1 MAKQNQNIKI
11 KTKKHLARE
20 QREAKQ
26 TRTIIII
33 TSVIGAVILGL
44 VGYGIIDQ
52 MLVRPR
58 IPVAEVG
65 DTIIRLDEFESQVQY
80 TRLQMLNQAYQ
91 YYTYSQQFG
100 EYGSSFLQTAQSIAA
115 QLSQPVLVGSDVLD
129 EMINSIL
136 IKEAAEEMGIS
147 VSSEEIDKAIRS
159 AFGFFPEGTPT
170 PTTTATIVS
179 TPTLSETQLA
189 IITLTST
196 PTATELP
203 TEPVEE
209 ISTPT
214 GDEEEEIEVTE
225 EEQSGSDEVE
235 SIPAEAEEV
244 DVTPTP
250 DISPTPSLTPTLYTT
265 KIFGKNIKEFNESY
279 SMYDFDIKNLRDI
292 FEVELL
298 KEKLIEVISVE
309 LEPVKDEVWARHILV
324 ETEEEALEVLSK
336 LDDGGD
342 FHELAAEYST
352 DESNREEGGN
362 LGWFDKDTM
371 VTEFSEVAF
380 NLEEGEI
387 SDPVETMF
395 GFHIIQVLGK
405 RESQIPEAE
414 FEGDKLDVF
423 NTWLSMQRDARDDIV
438 IHDEWE
444 EYVPITPEIPQQ
456 FLAALYQQ

>member
-1 MAKQNQNIKI
+1 
-11 KTKKHLARE
+11 
-20 QREAKQ
+20 
-26 TRTIIII
+26 
-33 TSVIGAVILGL
+33 
-44 VGYGIIDQ
+44 
-52 MLVRPR
+52 
-58 IPVAEVG
+58 
-65 DTIIRLDEFESQVQY
+65 
-80 TRLQMLNQAYQ
+80 
-91 YYTYSQQFG
+91 
-100 EYGSSFLQTAQSIAA
+100 
-115 QLSQPVLVGSDVLD
+115 
-129 EMINSIL
+129 
-136 IKEAAEEMGIS
+136 
-147 VSSEEIDKAIRS
+147 
-159 AFGFFPEGTPT
+159 
-170 PTTTATIVS
+170 
-179 TPTLSETQLA
+179 
-189 IITLTST
+189 
-196 PTATELP
+196 
-203 TEPVEE
+203 
-209 ISTPT
+209 
-214 GDEEEEIEVTE
+214 
-225 EEQSGSDEVE
+225 
-235 SIPAEAEEV
+235 
-244 DVTPTP
+244 
-250 DISPTPSLTPTLYTT
+250 
-265 KIFGKNIKEFNESY
+265 
-279 SMYDFDIKNLRDI
+279 MYDFDIKNLRDI

-324 ETEEEALEVLSK
+324 ETEEEALDVLSK

-387 SDPVETMF
+387 SDPVETTY

>member
-147 VSSEEIDKAIRS
+147 VSSEEIDKAIQS

-362 LGWFDKDTM
+362 LGWF
-371 VTEFSEVAF
+371 V
-380 NLEEGEI
+380 
-387 SDPVETMF
+387 

-423 NTWLSMQRDARDDIV
+423 NTWLSMQRDVRDDIV

>member
-1 MAKQNQNIKI
+1 MAKQNQKIKI

-52 MLVRPR
+52 MVIRPR

-65 DTIIRLDEFESQVQY
+65 DTVIRLNEFESQVQY
-80 TRLQMLNQAYQ
+80 TRLQLLNQIYQ

-115 QLSQPVLVGSDVLD
+115 QLSQPVSIGNDVLD
-129 EMINSIL
+129 EMINGIL
-136 IKEAAEEMGIS
+136 IKEAAEEQGIR
-147 VSSEEIDKAIRS
+147 VSEEEIDEAIRV
-159 AFGFFPEGTPT
+159 AFGFFPDGTPT

-189 IITLTST
+189 LITLTST

-203 TEPVEE
+203 TETPEVTPSPASKKEE
-209 ISTPT
+209 I
-214 GDEEEEIEVTE
+214 DETE
-225 EEQSGSDEVE
+225 EEQTGSEDDE
-235 SIPAEAEEV
+235 SIVTEIEHL

-265 KIFGKNIKEFNESY
+265 KIFGENIKEFNASY
-279 SMYDFDIKNLRDI
+279 SIYDFDIKNLRDI
-292 FEVELL
+292 FEVNLL
-298 KEKLIEVISVE
+298 QDKLIEVISAE
-309 LEPVKDEVWARHILV
+309 LEPIKAEVWARHILV

-336 LDDGGD
+336 LDEGGD
-342 FHELAAEYST
+342 FHELAATYST
-352 DESNREEGGN
+352 DESNSEDGGN
-362 LGWFDKDTM
+362 LGWFDQNTM
-371 VTEFSEVAF
+371 VKEFSDAAF

-387 SDPVETMF
+387 SDPVETTF

-405 RESQIPEAE
+405 RESQIPSAE
-414 FEGDKLDVF
+414 FEGEKQDAF
-423 NTWLSMQRDARDDIV
+423 NTWLSEQRDARDDIV

-444 EYVPITPEIPQQ
+444 EYVPTTPEIPQQ
-456 FLAALYQQ
+456 LLGALYQ